1 MTLARLG
8 PTSGTA
14 EVTKMIISSSTIS
27 SVATRVLTV
36 RSSRS
41 RSPTSLT
48 GWPVCTSNRISL
60 TTPSASLA
68 ARTVWFIPLRPLP
81 LICDAGRAPGRE
93 QQPQPFGQELDQQ
106 ELAGRV
112 GPRQPATQL
121 QGPLHPGRLQR
132 RDRQLAQPGRHPE
145 QILRPAAGERLAQR
159 LALEQRLGGA
169 RAGERQPGG
178 RVALQGVVLA
188 DYQPPPGAVDP
199 FQGQALGAERIGPR
213 GAGGV
218 GRRPPGGGGAG
229 GRPGP
234 PGCLVP

>member
-27 SVATRVLTV
+27 SVATRVVTV
-36 RSSRS
+36 LSSRS
-41 RSPTSLT
+41 RSPPSLT

-145 QILRPAAGERLAQR
+145 QVLRAAAGERLPPR
-159 LALEQRLGGA
+159 LAPGQAPGG
-169 RAGERQPGG
+169 RAGGERQPGG
-178 RVALQGVVLA
+178 RGGPQGIVLA
-188 DYQPPPGAVDP
+188 DYQPQPVAVDP
-199 FQGQALGAERIGPR
+199 FP
-213 GAGGV
+213 
-218 GRRPPGGGGAG
+218 
-229 GRPGP
+229 
-234 PGCLVP
+234 